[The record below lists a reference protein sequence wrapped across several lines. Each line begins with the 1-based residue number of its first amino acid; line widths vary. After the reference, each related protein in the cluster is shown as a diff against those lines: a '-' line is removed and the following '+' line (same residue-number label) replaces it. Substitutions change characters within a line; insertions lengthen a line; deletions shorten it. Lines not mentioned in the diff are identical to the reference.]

1 MTGLLLG
8 FFFFVFV
15 AVATV
20 WYWFQ
25 TRQPGTALIVR
36 QAPGEAPAGN
46 LVEQALQAVGEA
58 LPPAPPQDPVR
69 RMLAAAGFRNPKA
82 VQTLL
87 GIRTASGVLLGL
99 ILGVVAGVARED
111 WFPAFLALIAGAG
124 FGYLL
129 PERVLG
135 WMISARKER
144 IRAAVPPALD
154 LMVMCVEAGQSLNQ
168 AILAASTELR
178 TAFPDLSAEFS
189 QASLELRAG
198 KSRAEALLQ
207 LGERNQEPELK
218 RLAGVLMDSDRF
230 GTSLAPALRVHAK
243 YLRLRTRQQAQE
255 AARKVAVKLVFP
267 VFFLIFPA
275 VLLVTLA
282 PAVLQILKYLKGITG

>member
-1 MTGLLLG
+1 MTGLLVG
-8 FFFFVFV
+8 FFLFVFV

-20 WYWFQ
+20 MYWFETQ
-25 TRQPGTALIVR
+25 RPAA
-36 QAPGEAPAGN
+36 APQGDTSARS

-58 LPPAPPQDPVR
+58 LPQAAQRDPSR
-69 RMLAAAGFRNPKA
+69 RLLAAAGFRNPNA
-82 VQTLL
+82 VKTLQ
-87 GIRTASGVLLGL
+87 GIRTASALLLGL
-99 ILGVVAGVARED
+99 LLALIAGISRQD
-111 WFPAFLALIAGAG
+111 WFPAFLALLAGAG

-135 WMISARKER
+135 WMISARKQR
-144 IRAAVPPALD
+144 IRMAVPPALD

-168 AILAASTELR
+168 AIVAAANELKD
-178 TAFPDLSAEFS
+178 AFPDLSAELS

-218 RLAGVLMDSDRF
+218 RLAGVLVDSDRF
-230 GTSLAPALRVHAK
+230 GTSLAPALRVHAR

-267 VFFLIFPA
+267 VFFLIFPS

-282 PAVLQILKYLKGITG
+282 PAVIQILKYLKGIAG